1 MSKPRKLRHHRL
13 ATTQDRYEVEVWAD
27 ATDGQ
32 LTLYIDCPE
41 HTTWVALTPAEGR
54 AWPYSRF
61 ELGFPTAA
69 DEEIASYAED
79 PDEPTGAVYGFV
91 PVSNILLVIAKHG
104 GPSPHIAKATQP
116 SASVGEAN
124 SNS

>member
-54 AWPYSRF
+54 A
-61 ELGFPTAA
+61 LAA
-69 DEEIASYAED
+69 
-79 PDEPTGAVYGFV
+79 
-91 PVSNILLVIAKHG
+91 LLV
-104 GPSPHIAKATQP
+104 
-116 SASVGEAN
+116 VGADQKEKDLTP
-124 SNS
+124 